1 MGVFRGK
8 LISEEVSEAM
18 NPREMYLQQLE
29 QAVPYLT
36 VGT

>member
-1 MGVFRGK
+1 MGK
-8 LISEEVSEAM
+8 QIYEEVEERM

-36 VGT
+36 VEPA